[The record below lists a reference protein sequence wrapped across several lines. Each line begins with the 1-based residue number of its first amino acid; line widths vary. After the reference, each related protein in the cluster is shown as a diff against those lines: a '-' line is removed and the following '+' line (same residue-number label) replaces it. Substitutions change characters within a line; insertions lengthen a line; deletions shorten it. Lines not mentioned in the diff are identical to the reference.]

1 MTLLLLH
8 WKNGINQKKALACP
22 LHTYSATR
30 IHARIHSV
38 SLSVQGTSMLLPGA
52 CSSLD
57 SSTPA
62 STYSSNAAP
71 SLFHNQS
78 VFSGSSI
85 SIKTIFWEKKKRFL
99 LHAFSF
105 YSPFLSQTHL
115 IRLLPS
121 PLHQSCSCHFF
132 ITMPMVLSPYSAC

>member
-1 MTLLLLH
+1 MESIRRKLLRAPSTPTQLPASMPAYTLFLCLFKGRACCCQGPAPHSILLLQLLL
-8 WKNGINQKKALACP
+8 IPAMQPP
-22 LHTYSATR
+22 LSS
-30 IHARIHSV
+30 II
-38 SLSVQGTSMLLPGA
+38 SLSLVDPPLKNHLLR
-52 CSSLD
+52 
-57 SSTPA
+57 
-62 STYSSNAAP
+62 
-71 SLFHNQS
+71 
-78 VFSGSSI
+78 
-85 SIKTIFWEKKKRFL
+85 KKKRFL